1 MAFGNYEFPHSHNYD
16 SDLRELIELVKEY
29 RDDYGRILSTI
40 DEIVSEFEKIQLE
53 FSELSNKVDGMFEYI
68 DDEIATQFAI
78 YEAQLNIRLRKMQDE
93 IDEAYELI
101 AQILPAAKAYAD
113 AKDEVVKAEL
123 RNEMQTL
130 LEIIF
135 ARLEEIEKEIEQ
147 LGLAAINPLTGYKEP
162 VNKVI
167 DSIAEAY
174 KVHALTNNEYEDLD
188 LTNDQYATYQLFDK
202 QYVVE
207 GKKLLQRKWLNCLN
221 PATGQLT
228 RESNV
233 NSWIATMCANT
244 LTATE
249 YAAQNLTN
257 DQYTALQLT
266 NLDYF
271 FTQAADLPWA

>member
-16 SDLRELIELVKEY
+16 SDLRELIALVKGY
-29 RDDYGRILSTI
+29 RDDYERILSTI
-40 DEIVSEFEKIQLE
+40 DKIVAEFDIIQEE
-53 FSELSNKVDGMFEYI
+53 FNALSNKVNEMYEYI
-68 DDEIATQFAI
+68 DDEIKTTFAI
-78 YEAQLNIRLRKMQDE
+78 YEAQMNIRLRKMQDE
-93 IDEAYELI
+93 IDAAYDLI
-101 AQILPAAKAYAD
+101 ATILPAAKAYAD
-113 AKDEVVKAEL
+113 AKDEIVKAEL

-147 LGLAAINPLTGYKEP
+147 LGLIATNPLTGYKEP
-162 VNKVI
+162 VNIVI
-167 DSIAEAY
+167 ESIAESY

-188 LTNDQYATYQLFDK
+188 LTNTQYASYQLYDK
-202 QYVVE
+202 QYIVE
-207 GKKLLQRKWLNCLN
+207 GKKLLQRKWLNRLN

-244 LTATE
+244 LTVSEYVAQDLTNEE
-249 YAAQNLTN
+249 YAN
-257 DQYTALQLT
+257 LQLT